1 MAVSIDLKYLAP
13 DVTREELEA
22 IIPRTLS
29 AQKTLAEKSG
39 KGNDFLGWT
48 APEKLNS
55 NPEIARIKRSA
66 ERLRETSD
74 VVIVV
79 GIGGSYLGA
88 RAAIEYLVSPMR
100 NSLPGEK
107 PQIWFLGNDISAS
120 HMAETLALCEGRS
133 FSVIVV
139 SKSGTTT
146 EPAVAFRILKAE
158 LEKRY
163 GAQAASHIVAITDAA
178 KGALHTMAEKEG
190 YETFVIPDDVGG
202 RFSVLTPVGLLPIAV
217 AGIDIEALL
226 LGAAD
231 AAVECGKTD
240 FWQNDCLKYAAAR
253 NILLEKG
260 KSVELYASWD
270 PCLTMTG
277 EWLKQLYGES
287 EGKQHKGLFPAAVTY
302 TTDLH
307 SMGQFVQDGSRIMF
321 ETVLSFEKD
330 KTDIPVKKQENDL
343 DGLNYLNGMTM
354 CEMTSRAK
362 EAVAMAHRA
371 GGTPTIMVNTPART
385 PYEYGWLLYFFE
397 YACGVSGYI
406 LGVNPFDQPGVED
419 YKKNMF
425 ALLGKPGYEEL
436 AAKLLQK

>member
-1 MAVSIDLKYLAP
+1 MSISVDFKYLAP
-13 DVTREELEA
+13 DVTREDLEA
-22 IIPRTLS
+22 MAPRALA
-29 AQKTLAEKSG
+29 AQKILAEKSG
-39 KGNDFLGWT
+39 AGNDFLGWT
-48 APEKLNS
+48 TPEKLNS
-55 NPEIARIKRSA
+55 NSEIARIMRCA
-66 ERLRETSD
+66 QRLRESSD
-74 VVIVV
+74 AVIVV

-88 RAAIEYLVSPMR
+88 RAAIEYLVSPMY
-100 NSLPGEK
+100 NSLPGKK
-107 PQIWFLGNDISAS
+107 PNIWFLGNDISAS
-120 HMAETLALCEGRS
+120 HMAETLEACEGKS
-133 FSVIVV
+133 LSVIVI

-146 EPAVAFRILKAE
+146 EPAVAFRVLKQE

-163 GAQAASHIVAITDAA
+163 GSQAASHIVAITDAA
-178 KGALHTMAEKEG
+178 RGALHTMAEKEG
-190 YETFVIPDDVGG
+190 YESFVIPDDVGG
-202 RFSVLTPVGLLPIAV
+202 RFSVLTPVGLLPIAI
-217 AGIDIEALL
+217 AGVDIEALL

-231 AAVECGKTD
+231 AAIECAKTD
-240 FWQNDCLKYAAAR
+240 FWANDCLKYAAAR
-253 NILLEKG
+253 NVLLEKG

-287 EGKQHKGLFPAAVTY
+287 EGKQQKGLFPAAVTY

-330 KTDIPVKKQENDL
+330 KTDIPVNKQKSDL

-354 CEMTSRAK
+354 CEMTGRAK
-362 EAVAMAHRA
+362 EAVAMAHRS
-371 GGTPTIMVNTPART
+371 GNTPSIMISTPART
-385 PYEYGWLLYFFE
+385 PYEYGWMLYFFE

>member
-1 MAVSIDLKYLAP
+1 MAISVDLRYLDP
-13 DVTREELEA
+13 DVSRGDMEA
-22 IIPRTLS
+22 IAPRILA
-29 AQKTLAEKSG
+29 AQKTLAEKTGAGS
-39 KGNDFLGWT
+39 DFLGWT
-48 APEKLNS
+48 TPAALNK
-55 NPEIARIKRSA
+55 NAEIARIMRCA
-66 ERLRETSD
+66 QRLRETSD
-74 VVIVV
+74 AVIVV

-88 RAAIEYLVSPMR
+88 RAAIEYLVSPMY
-100 NSLPGEK
+100 NSLPGKK

-120 HMAETLALCEGRS
+120 HMAETLEACEGKKL
-133 FSVIVV
+133 SVIVV

-146 EPAVAFRILKAE
+146 EPAVAFRILKQE
-158 LEKRY
+158 LDRRY

-178 KGALHTMAEKEG
+178 RGALHTMAVKEG
-190 YETFVIPDDVGG
+190 FETFVIPDDVGG

-217 AGIDIEALL
+217 AGADIEELL

-231 AAVECGKTD
+231 AAAKYADTD
-240 FWQNDCLKYAAAR
+240 FWSNDCLQYAAVR

-260 KSVELYASWD
+260 RPVELFASWD

-277 EWLKQLYGES
+277 EWLKQLFGES

-330 KTDIPVKKQENDL
+330 KTDIPVKTQDNDL

-354 CEMTSRAK
+354 CEMTGRAK
-362 EAVAMAHRA
+362 TAVAMAHRS
-371 GGTPTIMVNTPART
+371 GGTPSVMITTPART
-385 PYEYGWLLYFFE
+385 PYEYGWMLYFFE
-397 YACGVSGYI
+397 YACGVSGYT

-425 ALLGKPGYEEL
+425 ALLGKPGYQEL
-436 AAKLLQK
+436 ASKLLQK